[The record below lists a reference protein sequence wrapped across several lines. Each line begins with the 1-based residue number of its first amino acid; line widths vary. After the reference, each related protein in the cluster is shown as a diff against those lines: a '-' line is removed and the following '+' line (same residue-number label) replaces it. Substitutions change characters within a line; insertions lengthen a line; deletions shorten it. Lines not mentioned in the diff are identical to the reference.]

1 MRRELP
7 RWRSLGAGLL
17 AAATIAAPDAL
28 AQRPAPSGLTAPG
41 VEYINGGVSSEEAD
55 QLRAQATNYP
65 LQVQFTRANAFV
77 ASVGVRIFDARGNT
91 VLALAAADP
100 ILLADLPP
108 GRYTVEAI
116 YEGRMKRQDVTIGR
130 GHHKLGFQW

>member
-1 MRRELP
+1 MQSRRSH
-7 RWRSLGAGLL
+7 WRLLGAGLWASAL
-17 AAATIAAPDAL
+17 IAMPSAL
-28 AQRPAPSGLTAPG
+28 AQRPAPSGLTGPG

-55 QLRAQATNYP
+55 QLRAQAANYP
-65 LQVQFTRANAFV
+65 LQIQFTRANAFV

-91 VLALAAADP
+91 VLALPAADP

-116 YEGRMKRQDVTIGR
+116 YEGRMKRQEVTIGR